1 MPYGAYLKL
10 QGKARCIQSP
20 IGLCR
25 IKHPAQLLP
34 KEATIIK
41 TFCEDER
48 YQYWPLSSVYY
59 EIIRSQKAHFH
70 ISTFYKYVAAMNL
83 KRRKPAHRRK
93 HHHIG
98 IRAEAP
104 LQIIHADVTELRLHN
119 NRKVYIYAIVDNCS
133 RSILH
138 LQAHEEKKALFMFN
152 GLKAMYEEYLQ
163 LTGLT
168 NCTLMTDDGSENYG
182 EVKQLIAESNH
193 PSITHII
200 AQTDVHFS
208 NSMVEHSHKE
218 LKYQWLYHHT
228 INSLQQLN
236 QLLAQYLA
244 EANERPRAVLYGLT
258 PLEVLNGQVPEKHCH
273 TPQLRKATEN
283 RKMENKK
290 MKCCAFSF

>member
-1 MPYGAYLKL
+1 
-10 QGKARCIQSP
+10 
-20 IGLCR
+20 
-25 IKHPAQLLP
+25 
-34 KEATIIK
+34 
-41 TFCEDER
+41 
-48 YQYWPLSSVYY
+48 VYY
-59 EIIRSQKAHFH
+59 EIIRSGKAHFH

-83 KRRKPAHRRK
+83 KRRKPVSRRK
-93 HHHIG
+93 HHHTG

-104 LQIIHADVTELRLHN
+104 LQIIHADVTEFRLHN
-119 NRKVYIYAIVDNCS
+119 NQRVYIYAVVDNYS

-138 LQAHEEKKALFMFN
+138 LQAHEEKKAVHLFN
-152 GLKAMYEEYLQ
+152 GLKTVQHACLQ
-163 LTGLT
+163 NNDLD

-208 NSMVEHSHKE
+208 NSMVEHAHKE
-218 LKYQWLYHHT
+218 LKYQWLYQHT
-228 INSLQQLN
+228 IKSLQQLN

-244 EANERPRAVLYGLT
+244 QTNERPRAVLYGLT

-273 TPQLRKATEN
+273 ARQLLKAAEN